1 MCELVDSGL
10 SFWNLLYCIIFL
22 KRTRTYPTWFLA
34 APTYHWFPSYQTTL
48 ADPIFVGLYAHILGC
63 EVSESVLTP
72 SRYFGAVFQ
81 HIHGVRTGYNM
92 VFFMNLFTR
101 EDDTMIELVDSEK
114 LGPPQ
119 LDLCVCR
126 KGEVVPRTGLT

>member
-1 MCELVDSGL
+1 MVPTISVIVCGL
-10 SFWNLLYCIIFL
+10 LLYHILKTHQNVPDLVFGSPYISFVPLPIKLLSQIRFL
-22 KRTRTYPTWFLA
+22 WGYMYT
-34 APTYHWFPSYQTTL
+34 
-48 ADPIFVGLYAHILGC
+48 ILGC

-81 HIHGVRTGYNM
+81 HIHGVCTGYNM

-119 LDLCVCR
+119 LDL
-126 KGEVVPRTGLT
+126 